1 MSSVLVENHGPVR
14 VVAINRPD
22 KLNALDEPCR
32 LELLSALTEAASD
45 EAVRVVVLTGV
56 GRAFCTGQDL
66 GVGSELEHAGAT
78 VRDTYNPLARVL
90 REMNK
95 PALAA
100 VNGPA
105 VGAGLGLALCCDL
118 RYMASSAYLACSF
131 SRVALVPD
139 TGTTVA
145 LVRQLGHARAFE
157 VAVTG
162 RKLSAEEAADAHLIN
177 GVVADD
183 DLLDAVLDTAR
194 ALAAGP
200 ARAFALTKQL
210 MVSAANKP
218 EFDVLEEEAA
228 FQGLAAYT
236 DDHRAAIA
244 AFLARQS
251 KS

>member
-22 KLNALDEPCR
+22 KLNALDQPCR
-32 LELLSALTEAASD
+32 QELLASLTAAARD
-45 EAVRVVVLTGV
+45 EAVRVVVLTGI

-66 GVGSELEHAGAT
+66 GAGSELEDAGAT
-78 VRDTYNPLARVL
+78 VRDTYNPLARIL
-90 REMNK
+90 REMDK
-95 PALAA
+95 PAVAA
-100 VNGPA
+100 INGPA

-162 RKLSAEEAADAHLIN
+162 RKVSAEEAADAHLVN

-183 DLLDAVLDTAR
+183 GLLDAVLKTAGT
-194 ALAAGP
+194 LAAGP
-200 ARAFALTKQL
+200 ARAFALTKRL
-210 MVSAANKP
+210 MVSAAHTH
-218 EFDVLEEEAA
+218 EFEVLAQEAA
-228 FQGLAAYT
+228 FQGLAAHA
-236 DDHRAAIA
+236 DDHREALAV
-244 AFLARQS
+244 FLDRHS

>member
-1 MSSVLVENHGPVR
+1 MSSVQVENHGPVR

-32 LELLSALTEAASD
+32 RELLASLTEAARD
-45 EAVRVVVLTGV
+45 DAVRVVVLTGI

-66 GVGSELEHAGAT
+66 GVGTELEDAGAT
-78 VRDTYNPLARVL
+78 VRDTYNPLARIL
-90 REMNK
+90 REMDK
-95 PALAA
+95 PTIAA
-100 VNGPA
+100 VDGPA

-162 RKLSAEEAADAHLIN
+162 RRIGAEEAAEAHLIN
-177 GVVADD
+177 GAVADD
-183 DLLDAVLDTAR
+183 GLLDAVLKTAGT
-194 ALAAGP
+194 LAAGP
-200 ARAFALTKQL
+200 ARAYALTKRL
-210 MVSAANKP
+210 MVSAANSP
-218 EFDVLEEEAA
+218 EFEVLEEEAA
-228 FQGLAAYT
+228 FQGLAAHAE
-236 DDHRAAIA
+236 DHQKAIA
-244 AFLARQS
+244 AFLDSRS
-251 KS
+251 KR

>member
-1 MSSVLVENHGPVR
+1 MSSVRVEDHGAVR

-32 LELLSALTEAASD
+32 LELLASLTDAARD
-45 EAVRVVVLTGV
+45 DTVRVVVLTGI

-66 GVGSELEHAGAT
+66 GVGSELEDAGAT
-78 VRDTYNPLARVL
+78 VRDTYNPLAQVL
-90 REMNK
+90 REMDK

-105 VGAGLGLALCCDL
+105 VGAGLGLALGCDL

-139 TGTTVA
+139 TGTTAA

-162 RKLSAEEAADAHLIN
+162 RKISAEEAADTHLVN
-177 GVVADD
+177 EVVADEE
-183 DLLDAVLDTAR
+183 LLDAVLEIAGT
-194 ALAAGP
+194 LAAGP
-200 ARAFALTKQL
+200 ARAYALTKRL
-210 MVSAANKP
+210 MVSAANSP
-218 EFDVLEEEAA
+218 ESEVLKQEAA
-228 FQGLAAYT
+228 FQGVVAQT
-236 DDHRAAIA
+236 DDHREALA
-244 AFLARQS
+244 AFLGRRS

>member
-1 MSSVLVENHGPVR
+1 MSSVLVENHGPVC

-32 LELLSALTEAASD
+32 LELLSALTEAAGD
-45 EAVRVVVLTGV
+45 EAVRVVALTGI

-66 GVGSELEHAGAT
+66 GAVSELEDAGAT
-78 VRDTYNPLARVL
+78 VRDTYNPLARIL
-90 REMNK
+90 REMGK
-95 PALAA
+95 PAIAA

-118 RYMASSAYLACSF
+118 RYMARSAYLACSF

-145 LVRQLGHARAFE
+145 LVRHLGHARALE
-157 VAVTG
+157 LALTG
-162 RKLSAEEAADAHLIN
+162 RKVSAEEAEDAHLIN

-183 DLLDAVLDTAR
+183 DLLDAVLETAR
-194 ALAAGP
+194 TLAAGP

-210 MVSAANKP
+210 MVRAANQP
-218 EFDVLEEEAA
+218 EFEVLEEEAA
-228 FQGLAAYT
+228 FQGLAAHT
-236 DDHRAAIA
+236 DDHREAIA
-244 AFLARQS
+244 AFHARQS
-251 KS
+251 NR